1 MNMHEIAPFKA
12 RFESLKDNENNKDK
26 LIEVLTSLILFV
38 LALLPIS
45 IPFPCL
51 LISSIPDANRPNQDL
66 LTALSTETK
75 ALSDTQLSLERER
88 DVAIM
93 YQQRHRKAEE
103 ELRRKLYDMEC
114 NTFVSVLIDGDCMN
128 VNHSFPKFFSS
139 FVLSPETMVLRSTTG
154 VSCGTGSPSKMLRLV
169 SI

>member
-1 MNMHEIAPFKA
+1 MRSHHSRHALRALRIMRIIRISLLRYLRPF
-12 RFESLKDNENNKDK
+12 
-26 LIEVLTSLILFV
+26 LILFV

-45 IPFPCL
+45 LPFPCL

-128 VNHSFPKFFSS
+128 VNRSFPKFFSS
-139 FVLSPETMVLRSTTG
+139 FVLSPETMVLRSTAG
-154 VSCGTGSPSKMLRLV
+154 VSCGTGSLPKMLRLV